1 MRGRTI
7 DIRSEW
13 VVVWDCGKEEQ
24 ERGAP
29 QVARSVVDHCTAHPD
44 IQQLCHHWLV
54 GGVLVVLQ
62 QFLSSCGQSL
72 GLDEEKLR
80 SRTSL
85 HLYS

>member
-1 MRGRTI
+1 MRGRTL
-7 DIRSEW
+7 DIRSEL

-24 ERGAP
+24 ERGAGCKE
-29 QVARSVVDHCTAHPD
+29 RGGSLHCTPRHTT
-44 IQQLCHHWLV
+44 IMSTLV
-54 GGVLVVLQ
+54 GGVLVVSQ
-62 QFLSSCGQSL
+62 QFLSSCSQSL

>member
-7 DIRSEW
+7 DIRSKL
-13 VVVWDCGKEEQ
+13 VVVLDCGKEEQ
-24 ERGAP
+24 ERGCAGCKE
-29 QVARSVVDHCTAHPD
+29 RGGSLHCTPRHTT
-44 IQQLCHHWLV
+44 ILSSLV
-54 GGVLVVLQ
+54 GGVLVVSQ
-62 QFLSSCGQSL
+62 QFLSSCSQSL

>member
-7 DIRSEW
+7 DIRSEL

-24 ERGAP
+24 ERGAGCKE
-29 QVARSVVDHCTAHPD
+29 RGGSLHCTLRHTT
-44 IQQLCHHWLV
+44 IMSSLV
-54 GGVLVVLQ
+54 GGVFVVSQ
-62 QFLSSCGQSL
+62 QFLSSCSQSL
-72 GLDEEKLR
+72 GLDEEKPR